1 MKEDLNTSK
10 NIITDFTSS
19 EENNEINLKETSIK
33 INGFNIIELNE
44 DEEDYQSALNLDD
57 EEINNLTQ
65 KEKQS
70 LINVSKK
77 CENYYKNQ
85 YGETYI
91 NIHCFKCLYN
101 SFYTNELLY
110 FPNRKTLL
118 NYLKYCFLFLKKN
131 LFIDHSTYINN
142 KYELKKCNNSYLINW
157 KFFIEKTICKNCFM
171 EVINM
176 KMLFENLKII
186 FCDVEKETYLKGL
199 QKKGRNRNRRSIV
212 IKNRKKSQSQK
223 NNTVSNKEINNPLIA
238 NFYNINVSFNSE
250 KNLIII
256 KKSALGNIIND
267 ILKNKQNQNIKK
279 KEINEKIENKSKT
292 TINNSIIINNLN
304 YKDIFKNKVPNFLS
318 FNNTN
323 HSHNLTLEDIISIIN
338 NYTYQ
343 IIISL
348 YNVTLNLKKIRKFKE
363 ENTIIFSNDNI
374 ILIENYLKQSLYNN
388 IWLRM
393 IDIHDLFK
401 YINNNVLK
409 KMIKYL
415 IILHSDENSPKERL
429 DNMVNELEIIE
440 QKSFKFIHL
449 FEANIMTIFH
459 NCYQILMNILKNDKE
474 IANLIPKISQN

>member
-1 MKEDLNTSK
+1 M
-10 NIITDFTSS
+10 
-19 EENNEINLKETSIK
+19 
-33 INGFNIIELNE
+33 
-44 DEEDYQSALNLDD
+44 
-57 EEINNLTQ
+57 
-65 KEKQS
+65 
-70 LINVSKK
+70 
-77 CENYYKNQ
+77 
-85 YGETYI
+85 
-91 NIHCFKCLYN
+91 
-101 SFYTNELLY
+101 
-110 FPNRKTLL
+110 
-118 NYLKYCFLFLKKN
+118 
-131 LFIDHSTYINN
+131 
-142 KYELKKCNNSYLINW
+142 
-157 KFFIEKTICKNCFM
+157 
-171 EVINM
+171 
-176 KMLFENLKII
+176 
-186 FCDVEKETYLKGL
+186 
-199 QKKGRNRNRRSIV
+199 
-212 IKNRKKSQSQK
+212 
-223 NNTVSNKEINNPLIA
+223 
-238 NFYNINVSFNSE
+238 
-250 KNLIII
+250 
-256 KKSALGNIIND
+256 GNIIND

>member
-250 KNLIII
+250 KNIIII

-267 ILKNKQNQNIKK
+267 IIKKKQNLNLKR

-292 TINNSIIINNLN
+292 TINNFNIINNLN
-304 YKDIFKNKVPNFLS
+304 YKDILKNKIPNLLS

-323 HSHNLTLEDIISIIN
+323 HSHNLTLDNIKSIINDYTFQITASLKDVTIFLEKIRKEEDNHLIISNETIISIEN
-338 NYTYQ
+338 TLKS
-343 IIISL
+343 SL
-348 YNVTLNLKKIRKFKE
+348 YC
-363 ENTIIFSNDNI
+363 
-374 ILIENYLKQSLYNN
+374 
-388 IWLRM
+388 IWLKM
-393 IDIHDLFK
+393 IDIDNLFK
-401 YINNNVLK
+401 YMYNILK
-409 KMIKYL
+409 KMIDNL
-415 IILHSDENSPKERL
+415 IFLHSYENSNKERL
-429 DNMVNELEIIE
+429 ENMVHELREIE
-440 QKSFKFIHL
+440 QNSFKYIKL
-449 FEANIMTIFH
+449 FEVNIMIIFH
-459 NCYQILMNILKNDKE
+459 NCYQNLMNKLKYEKE
-474 IANLIPKISQN
+474 IANLIPKVSQN